1 MTPLVKEMRVK
12 WLILER
18 EKTREDTLGKHKL
31 SEEDIKHWL
40 NLFQKKEISYP
51 INIKLINLSNFINQK
66 KINHIFIFVAGFS
79 GVYTCCLLPLFAT
92 NFFYRKN
99 FFVIIISHC

>member
-31 SEEDIKHWL
+31 SEEDIKH
-40 NLFQKKEISYP
+40 
-51 INIKLINLSNFINQK
+51 
-66 KINHIFIFVAGFS
+66 
-79 GVYTCCLLPLFAT
+79 
-92 NFFYRKN
+92 
-99 FFVIIISHC
+99 